1 MPSAVVFKT
10 HLRHFAPPSA
20 DVRLDF
26 GLSPDDPSLQVTE
39 NGLSYFDPVN
49 RQTVGLDEKRSVSML
64 LAASLLPTLP
74 LLSALL

>member
-20 DVRLDF
+20 DVHALR
-26 GLSPDDPSLQVTE
+26 SSTRSSLVT
-39 NGLSYFDPVN
+39 LPTVFSFSV

-64 LAASLLPTLP
+64 LAASLLPTLS
-74 LLSALL
+74 LLSALLYV